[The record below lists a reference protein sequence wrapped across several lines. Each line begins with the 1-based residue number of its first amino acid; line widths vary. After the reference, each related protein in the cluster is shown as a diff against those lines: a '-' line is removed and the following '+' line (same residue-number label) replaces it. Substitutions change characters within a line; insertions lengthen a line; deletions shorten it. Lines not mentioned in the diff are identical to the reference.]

1 MTDRHNTEHI
11 ASALSDGT
19 LRFLALT
26 VMEADPKSRR
36 LLCLEEP
43 ENGMH
48 PLRIA
53 AVIELLGDLA
63 VDVQEPVDADNPL
76 RQVIINTHSP
86 SVVACV
92 DDDALLLAQSG
103 PGVWNGAES
112 SRLSIRHLSKT
123 WRDAEPNNEPTVTRG
138 DLLAYLNP
146 IASIVGE
153 EQEERVGITAGF
165 L

>member
-1 MTDRHNTEHI
+1 LLNIAMTDRHNTEHV

-63 VDVQEPVDADNPL
+63 VDVEEPVDANNPL

-86 SVVACV
+86 SVGGCV
-92 DDDALLLAQSG
+92 HDDALLLAQAG
-103 PGVWNGAES
+103 PGMWNGTES
-112 SRLSIRHLSKT
+112 SRLSIRHLAGT
-123 WRDAEPNNEPTVTRG
+123 WRDDKEFTEPTVTRG

-146 IASIVGE
+146 H
-153 EQEERVGITAGF
+153 AG
-165 L
+165 LV